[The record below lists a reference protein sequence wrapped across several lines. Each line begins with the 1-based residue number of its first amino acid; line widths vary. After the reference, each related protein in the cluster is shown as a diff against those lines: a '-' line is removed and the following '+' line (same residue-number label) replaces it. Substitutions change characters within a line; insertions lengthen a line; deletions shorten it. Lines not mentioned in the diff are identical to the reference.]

1 VGYQP
6 GPNNLLRDARCAVRS
21 PSGSGRPM
29 SRQELAEAVAA
40 YLYEQTGRVFSISAT
55 HVAALE
61 RGKHRWPA
69 AHYRTAFRAVL
80 GRDTDA
86 ALGFFIARRN
96 RSDAPNAG
104 ADTAA
109 VEPGDA
115 GPVVA
120 GVSVAPMAGPG
131 AGGAVAEVWVSV
143 SADAG
148 TAVTLVCPDGPA
160 GRVAVVAGGVRV
172 LIEAP
177 GTGRVSVVPAVADL
191 PAVSGGARVYSLAE
205 RRAR

>member
-1 VGYQP
+1 MAHQP
-6 GPNNLLRDARCAVRS
+6 GPNDLLRDARCAVRS

-86 ALGFFIARRN
+86 ALGFFIVRRN
-96 RSDAPNAG
+96 RSDAPGARAG
-104 ADTAA
+104 TAA
-109 VEPGDA
+109 IEPG
-115 GPVVA
+115 GA
-120 GVSVAPMAGPG
+120 GVSVAPTGVPVAGVAVPGPG
-131 AGGAVAEVWVSV
+131 AVWVTV
-143 SADAG
+143 CAEPGA
-148 TAVTLVCPDGPA
+148 AVTVVCPDGPV
-160 GRVAVVAGGVRV
+160 GRVAVQAGGVRV
-172 LIEAP
+172 LIEP
-177 GTGRVSVVPAVADL
+177 SGTGPVAAASAVADL
-191 PAVSGGARVYSLAE
+191 PAMSGDARVYSTG
-205 RRAR
+205 